1 MYILCMYLCPIALY
15 VRPSL
20 ANFSDDYLVISK
32 FEYHREKF
40 VDTLELVCEPTKIEN
55 HWSTYFAIAYYTF
68 TSPSLTCRLTFK
80 LSNWSLLSISDTC
93 PDGVRVDCSYVV
105 AKHYSWRSSLAT
117 DRRSRPVGRPPTS
130 RQGWPRGKNG
140 TPFYRVPFFHG
151 EDARP
156 RVGRMPHSRSSILM
170 GTRAADHL
178 HVGSSRETFAD
189 LIGKKAESLPLKLRI
204 LSSANCVAS

>member
-32 FEYHREKF
+32 FECHREKF

-80 LSNWSLLSISDTC
+80 LSN
-93 PDGVRVDCSYVV
+93 
-105 AKHYSWRSSLAT
+105 
-117 DRRSRPVGRPPTS
+117 
-130 RQGWPRGKNG
+130 
-140 TPFYRVPFFHG
+140 
-151 EDARP
+151 
-156 RVGRMPHSRSSILM
+156 
-170 GTRAADHL
+170 
-178 HVGSSRETFAD
+178 
-189 LIGKKAESLPLKLRI
+189 
-204 LSSANCVAS
+204 